1 MLEREDGRVKLRVPK
16 AETARVTA
24 RLLAE
29 RDVAD
34 LTVEDPPIE
43 DVIELVFA
51 QEQHGA
57 VSTGSRPEA
66 GAASARTSTTT

>member
-1 MLEREDGRVKLRVPK
+1 M
-16 AETARVTA
+16 TA

-51 QEQHGA
+51 QAAGM
-57 VSTGSRPEA
+57 STAEA
-66 GAASARTSTTT
+66 GPEPSARTSTTTSPGRAFRSRATSSTASPPTCG